1 MMVTSI
7 GHSRQDAIFSAITY
21 SVLGL
26 ALVAVLYPLYFVVI
40 ASFSSPEMV
49 NAGRVWLYPREITV
63 DGYRRIV
70 ADERI
75 WIGYRNTILYT
86 IAGTAV
92 NLVMTLPAAYALSRR
107 DLLGRVLI
115 TSIFAVTMFFSG
127 GLIPRYLLVRDLGML
142 NSVWAMVLPN
152 AVIFWNLI
160 VSRSFFQTTIPMELY
175 EAAVMDG
182 STNTRFFVSVVLP
195 LSQAIIA
202 VMALFYGVG
211 HWNGFFDALIF
222 LRSRELVPL
231 QIVLRDILITVQLQ
245 SSMMDDAETASL
257 MQRISEQIKYGVIIV
272 ATVPILMAYP
282 FLQRY
287 FVKGVMIGAIK
298 G

>member
-1 MMVTSI
+1 MVTSI